1 MAIYFVTNLW
11 ESSIMDDYLEI
22 YNVQLYA
29 CSVIKR
35 DLSYCPLCS
44 NCKDNN
50 MNYHFANSEAKF
62 IDGSTISKISNL
74 FKSYASKVVKDM
86 FYNGNF
92 NFLFS
97 HFHQNQTNFIVNIIG
112 GFYGPIDV
120 LLANLSSH

>member
-50 MNYHFANSEAKF
+50 MNYHLQIQKPNLLMAVQLAKF
-62 IDGSTISKISNL
+62 LIYLKVMQAKLLKICL
-74 FKSYASKVVKDM
+74 IMATLI
-86 FYNGNF
+86 FYF
-92 NFLFS
+92 PI
-97 HFHQNQTNFIVNIIG
+97 FIKIRLI
-112 GFYGPIDV
+112 
-120 LLANLSSH
+120 LLLIL